1 MQRITLQKYAVMS
14 ILTMSFVALTPRAF
28 SQAPNPE
35 LQQKVAALKQA
46 LDQNK
51 QALSQ
56 YTWGETR
63 QMILKGDVKSTQ
75 LFQCQYGPDGKVQK
89 SPIGAPQPPPS
100 HKRGLKS
107 RVVEKKTG
115 EMKDYMEQVASLI
128 KFYVPPSRAQIQNSF
143 QSGKASIQPQGNG
156 LVTLVFRDY
165 AVPGDSM
172 SVTIDGASNKIR
184 SFVVNTYL
192 NDPSQV
198 VTLNAVFQ
206 SLPDGTNYVAQTV
219 LDATAKQIQIR
230 TTSASFNKI

>member
-1 MQRITLQKYAVMS
+1 MQRITIQKYAALS
-14 ILTMSFVALTPRAF
+14 ILTVSLAALTPRAN
-28 SQAPNPE
+28 SQSPNPQ
-35 LQQKVAALKQA
+35 LQEKVAALKQA
-46 LDQNK
+46 LGQNK
-51 QALSQ
+51 MALKQ
-56 YTWGETR
+56 YTWVETQ

-75 LFQCQYGPDGKVQK
+75 MFQCQYGPDGKVQK
-89 SPIGAPQPPPS
+89 SAIGPPQPPPEQ
-100 HKRGLKS
+100 KRGMRG
-107 RVVEKKTG
+107 RVVEKKKG
-115 EMKDYMEQVASLI
+115 EMKDYMQQVATLI

-143 QSGKASIQPQGNG
+143 QSGKASIQPQGG
-156 LVTLVFRDY
+156 LITLVFRDY

-192 NDPSQV
+192 DDPSQV

-230 TTSASFNKI
+230 TTSANFNKM